1 MELVMAAM
9 AIIWR
14 NPKPVRHHL
23 RWSQQAQIGG
33 RTVYKVE
40 QLVSPQR
47 DVWVNA
53 SVLELIRKT
62 EQVPTSQPEPG
73 RWRLSFGL

>member
-1 MELVMAAM
+1 MAAL

-14 NPKPVRHHL
+14 NPTQIRHQL

-33 RTVYKVE
+33 RTVYIVQ
-40 QLVSPQR
+40 QLLSAER

-53 SVLELIRKT
+53 SVLEVVRGREKSALHC
-62 EQVPTSQPEPG
+62 EPRG
-73 RWRLSFGL
+73 WRFRFGW

>member
-1 MELVMAAM
+1 MAAM

-14 NPKPVRHHL
+14 NPKQVRHHL
-23 RWSQQAQIGG
+23 RWSQQAQIGS
-33 RTVYKVE
+33 RTVYMVE
-40 QLVSPQR
+40 QLLSPER

-62 EQVPTSQPEPG
+62 EKVAAPQHEPG
-73 RWRLSFGL
+73 RWRLRLGL

>member
-1 MELVMAAM
+1 MAAM

-14 NPKPVRHHL
+14 NPKPVKHHL

-33 RTVYKVE
+33 RTVYMVE
-40 QLVSPQR
+40 QLLSPER
-47 DVWVNA
+47 GVWVNA
-53 SVLELIRKT
+53 SVLELIRKPEKVST
-62 EQVPTSQPEPG
+62 PQHEPG